1 MINKSVAQFAA
12 VKYSSGP
19 EQEDVS
25 PASPTSPC
33 SPLPSSLC
41 WWRCRWA
48 GRPPSHRCRGGC
60 GSRVLSSAQSWHIP
74 PAGRGIQTSSP
85 SLFHPWKRP
94 TFLKEPHVNIRS
106 HLSSFSRHLTFPFS
120 LGGRRPVNL
129 GFQRQTV
136 SETTGLI
143 WDSRGGADSTHY
155 ERLLV
160 DVVHVQSDQVLPAAQ
175 VQPPLVLVHQE
186 DAVVAGVEG
195 ETEGSRCF
203 CICQLCVDKR
213 GFSPGRLKQQ
223 REQRSELVLF
233 FLCLTSFAAD
243 LDKLLLVLWTKVFSL
258 LKMCVT
264 D

>member
-1 MINKSVAQFAA
+1 MRFQGSIKRTKLAHSPCRERNSNILTVF
-12 VKYSSGP
+12 
-19 EQEDVS
+19 VS
-25 PASPTSPC
+25 PVKAANLSERAARKHPIP
-33 SPLPSSLC
+33 PVVLFPSSDIPLFS
-41 WWRCRWA
+41 WRTPASESGFSKTDGFRDN
-48 GRPPSHRCRGGC
+48 RPD
-60 GSRVLSSAQSWHIP
+60 L
-74 PAGRGIQTSSP
+74 
-85 SLFHPWKRP
+85 
-94 TFLKEPHVNIRS
+94 
-106 HLSSFSRHLTFPFS
+106 
-120 LGGRRPVNL
+120 
-129 GFQRQTV
+129 RQP
-136 SETTGLI
+136 
-143 WDSRGGADSTHY
+143 GGADSTHY

-243 LDKLLLVLWTKVFSL
+243 LDKLLLVL
-258 LKMCVT
+258 
-264 D
+264 